1 MGRPNHCPHAR
12 CKVETGK
19 GSWLQVPPSCGACHV
34 PSHLGRAGAFHIPG
48 GSCKLAGSWIV
59 VVPGVF
65 TVTIC
70 GAGSRGL
77 PSLGRAVTGTTLVTR
92 VPTGA
97 GRGWGATDSTQTPT
111 GALVT
116 GPRATGV
123 LSTRTGSAAT
133 GAMVTAPEA
142 LETTGAAAPAGS
154 VRPAGMP
161 SEAQRQRRCPS
172 RS

>member
-1 MGRPNHCPHAR
+1 M
-12 CKVETGK
+12 
-19 GSWLQVPPSCGACHV
+19 
-34 PSHLGRAGAFHIPG
+34 
-48 GSCKLAGSWIV
+48 
-59 VVPGVF
+59 
-65 TVTIC
+65 
-70 GAGSRGL
+70 
-77 PSLGRAVTGTTLVTR
+77 TGTTLVTR

-97 GRGWGATDSTQTPT
+97 GKGWGATDSTQTLT

-133 GAMVTAPEA
+133 GAMVTAPDA

-172 RS
+172 RN